1 MSQGQIGAA
10 ARRIAARAL
19 CDVLDSGRSLTEALA
34 GLDAALDASR
44 DRAFVRRLCNRVLRD
59 RPALEWRL
67 SKLLRKPLPRRAREV
82 HFLLLCGI
90 DQLSEGREPARAV
103 VHATVAAT
111 RAAGH
116 APLAG
121 MVNAVLRNHQRR
133 SDELSRLPD
142 RPSIRF
148 GYPDWLLDRIRADW
162 PEHWR
167 AIAESGN
174 RPPPTWLRV
183 NRRRAGVEEVLERLA
198 ESGIDGQVDDRLP
211 GAIRLDRSAAI
222 AALPGFSEGLF
233 SIQDAGAQTAARLL
247 DLRDGQ
253 RVLDACA
260 APGGKSAHILEAA
273 DVELTAIDNDPERLP
288 RIEENLRR
296 LGLSGRVTL
305 ADASTGRDFGAGAR
319 YDRIL
324 VDAPCS
330 ATGVMRRHPDVRWLR
345 RPDDVDRN
353 RRTQRQ
359 ILETVWPQL
368 EPGGLLVYASCSIL
382 RAENCEQI
390 RAFIDRNAD
399 ARAVEFDIVDS
410 VPADPG
416 YQILPGSLDRDG
428 FFYAGLRRL
437 R

>member
-1 MSQGQIGAA
+1 MSSGEIGAA
-10 ARRIAARAL
+10 ARRSAARAL
-19 CDVLDSGRSLTEALA
+19 SDVLDSGRSLTDALA
-34 GLDAALDASR
+34 GLSAALDSSR

-67 SKLLRKPLPRRAREV
+67 SKLLRKRLPRRAREV
-82 HFLLLCGI
+82 HFLLLCAL
-90 DQLSEGREPARAV
+90 DQLVEDREPARAV

-116 APLAG
+116 AHLAG

-133 SDELSRLPD
+133 ADELGRLPD
-142 RPSIRF
+142 RASIRL

-162 PEHWR
+162 PEQWQ
-167 AIAESGN
+167 AIAEAGN

-183 NRRRAGVEEVLERLA
+183 NQRRAAVGEIVERLA
-198 ESGIDGQVDDRLP
+198 ESGIEGHQDARFPD
-211 GAIRLDRSAAI
+211 AIRLERSVAV

-273 DVELTAIDNDPERLP
+273 DVELTAIDNDAQRLP

-296 LGLSGRVTL
+296 LGLNGRVAL
-305 ADASTGRDFGAGAR
+305 ADAASGQDFDAGAR

-324 VDAPCS
+324 IDAPCS

-345 RPDDVDRN
+345 RPGDIEGN
-353 RRTQRQ
+353 TETQRR
-359 ILETVWPQL
+359 ILESAWSRL

-390 RAFIDRNAD
+390 RAFIERNAD
-399 ARAVEFDIVDS
+399 AQTVELDI
-410 VPADPG
+410 ADCLPTNPG

-437 R
+437 